1 MEIIATY
8 GTVFLV
14 LAVLFGLYMTW
25 GIGAN
30 DVANAMGT
38 SVGSG
43 AITVKQAIVIAAIFE
58 FAGAFLPAVPSPRPS
73 ARASSIPR
81 PSPASPEL
89 LVYGMLAA
97 LLAAA
102 IWLMIATTRGWPVS
116 TTHSIVGAIVGF
128 AIAGIGMDAVK
139 WDKIGQIAASWVVS
153 PLIGGVIALLLML
166 SIRKLILN
174 ADNPFESA
182 KRWGPVYV
190 FLVGWIVSLVT
201 LFKGLKHLDLH
212 LTTPQSFMAATV
224 IGVLVALVGKWMI
237 SRVKVDTAADKSF
250 HFASVERVFTPMM
263 IFTACAMA
271 FAHGSNDVANGIG
284 PMAAVVSIIQSGGEV
299 AQKASTPLW
308 ISVGGWCSVSSSGLA
323 TMGYRVMQTI
333 GTRITE
339 LTPTRGFCATLAAAS
354 TVVLASKTGLP
365 VSTTHIAVGAV
376 MGVGLARGIGALDLA
391 RDRQYRHLL
400 GRDLAGRRDTWPR
413 CSSTCSGSSS
423 VEPTPMGLGRRAGT
437 IRPESRRRPGMVRP
451 GTTPGRH
458 HAGQSGH
465 DQPSAKVFPD
475 SSSSRSPTCEPTAR
489 CRWPNPC
496 ASIRSSSPV
505 RRAPASRPLCVSWAA
520 GRRRAMSTWL

>member
-1 MEIIATY
+1 MDTIATYGTDIIATY

-43 AITVKQAIVIAAIFE
+43 AITVKQAILIAAIFE
-58 FAGAFLPAVPSPRPS
+58 FAGAFLAGGTVTSTIRKGIIDPAPI
-73 ARASSIPR
+73 AAN
-81 PSPASPEL
+81 PEL

-128 AIAGIGMDAVK
+128 GIAGIGLDAVK
-139 WDKIGQIAASWVVS
+139 WDTIGQIVASWVVS
-153 PLIGGVIALLLML
+153 PVLGGVIALLLMM

-174 ADNPFESA
+174 ADNPFQSA
-182 KRWGPVYV
+182 KRWGPLYV

-212 LTTPQSFMAATV
+212 LTTTQSFVAATV
-224 IGVLVALVGKWMI
+224 FGLIVAGIGKLMI
-237 SRVKVDTAADKSF
+237 NRVRIDREADKDF

-284 PMAAVVSIIQSGGEV
+284 PMAAVVSIVQSGGQV
-299 AQKASTPLW
+299 AQKAGLPMW
-308 ISVGGWCSVSSSGLA
+308 ILLLGGVGIVTGLA
-323 TMGYRVMQTI
+323 TLGYRVMQTI
-333 GTRITE
+333 GVRITE
-339 LTPTRGFCATLAAAS
+339 LTPTRGYCATLAAAS

-376 MGVGLARGIGALDLA
+376 MGVGLARGIGALDLRVIGNIVISWIVTLPA
-391 RDRQYRHLL
+391 
-400 GRDLAGRRDTWPR
+400 GAILA
-413 CSSTCSGSSS
+413 
-423 VEPTPMGLGRRAGT
+423 A
-437 IRPESRRRPGMVRP
+437 IFFY
-451 GTTPGRH
+451 
-458 HAGQSGH
+458 
-465 DQPSAKVFPD
+465 VFKF
-475 SSSSRSPTCEPTAR
+475 
-489 CRWPNPC
+489 
-496 ASIRSSSPV
+496 IF
-505 RRAPASRPLCVSWAA
+505 
-520 GRRRAMSTWL
+520 G